1 MVIPQPQQ
9 REATDRPLLPAEHNA
24 LKRLVTKLAA
34 ATGEPSKQIW
44 QSMLELSGV
53 KDGELIPAKLFNHLV
68 TRLAGAPDVKPAKYA
83 DAGITTDDAKNN
95 L

>member
-9 REATDRPLLPAEHNA
+9 REATDNPRRAVNA
-24 LKRLVTKLAA
+24 LKQLVTKLAA

-68 TRLAGAPDVKPAKYA
+68 TATGVRKPAKYA
-83 DAGITTDDAKNN
+83 DAGITTDDAKTTFRCQ
-95 L
+95 